1 MGGDLQGKVAV
12 VTGAGR
18 GIGKS
23 IARRLAAQGA
33 YVALAART
41 ESQLSAVA
49 SSIEEAV
56 SAGNTDAPRTLT
68 VPTDVREEPSVRH
81 LMGEVRQTYGR
92 LDILV
97 NSAGVLT
104 KKPLEQ
110 TSSEEWDQVMEVN
123 ARGPFLVCREAIP
136 LLRETDDGLRYVV
149 NIASVVGIKGY
160 VGQGA
165 YTASKHALMGLSKV
179 LSKELEDDGIRVHAI
194 CPGGVA
200 TEMVKESRP
209 DLDES
214 VLMEPDDIADIVEF
228 LVTRQGNAVV
238 DQVKVR
244 RQASDPWF

>member
-1 MGGDLQGKVAV
+1 MGSTLTGKVAV

-18 GIGKS
+18 GIGAA
-23 IARRLAAQGA
+23 IARSLAAEGA
-33 YVALAART
+33 RVVLAART
-41 ESQLSAVA
+41 KSQLSAVA
-49 SSIEEAV
+49 SAIERTAPEDEAD
-56 SAGNTDAPRTLT
+56 GPRTLV

-92 LDILV
+92 VDILV

-110 TSSEEWDQVMEVN
+110 TSTREWDRMMEVN
-123 ARGPFLVCREAIP
+123 ARGSFLVCREAIP
-136 LLRETDDGLRYVV
+136 LLRETDGGLRYIV
-149 NIASVVGIKGY
+149 NIASVVGLKGY

-179 LSKELEDDGIRVHAI
+179 LCNELEEDGIRVHAI

-214 VLMEPDDIADIVEF
+214 VLMEPDEIADIVLF

>member
-12 VTGAGR
+12 ITGAGR

-33 YVALAART
+33 CVALAART

-49 SSIEEAV
+49 SSIEEV
-56 SAGNTDAPRTLT
+56 VPDSTTNAPRTLT

-110 TSSEEWDQVMEVN
+110 TSSEEWDQIMEVN

>member
-1 MGGDLQGKVAV
+1 MDTALSGKVAV

-18 GIGKS
+18 GIGAA
-23 IARRLAAQGA
+23 IAKGLAAEGA
-33 YVALAART
+33 RVALAART
-41 ESQLSAVA
+41 EAQLSAIA
-49 SSIEEAV
+49 DSIERSAPDEA
-56 SAGNTDAPRTLT
+56 SDLPRTIV

-92 LDILV
+92 MDILV

-110 TSSEEWDQVMEVN
+110 TSVEEWDTIMDVN
-123 ARGPFLVCREAIP
+123 ARGPFLVCREAVP
-136 LLRETDDGLRYVV
+136 LLRETNGGRRYIV

-165 YTASKHALMGLSKV
+165 YTASKHALMGLTKV
-179 LSKELEDDGIRVHAI
+179 LCKELEEDGIRVHAI

-214 VLMEPDDIADIVEF
+214 VLMVPDDIADIVLF

>member
-33 YVALAART
+33 RVALAART

-49 SSIEEAV
+49 SSIEEV
-56 SAGNTDAPRTLT
+56 VPDSTTNAPRTLT

-110 TSSEEWDQVMEVN
+110 TSSEEWDQIMEVN